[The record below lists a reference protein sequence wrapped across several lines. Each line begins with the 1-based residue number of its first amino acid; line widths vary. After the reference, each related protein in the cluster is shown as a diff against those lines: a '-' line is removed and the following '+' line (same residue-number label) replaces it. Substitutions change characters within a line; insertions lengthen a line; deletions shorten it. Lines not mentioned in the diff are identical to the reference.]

1 MSGAP
6 RRGSLAD
13 VSRLAGVSVA
23 TASRVLNGS
32 THPVAAATRER
43 VLAAAQEL
51 GYSPSALAQ
60 ALVTK
65 RSRIIGV
72 IVGDVVDPY
81 FAEITRG
88 VEDVAGRAGYLTI
101 VCNADRRTAVERQYL
116 DVLRDY
122 RAVGAIF
129 AGSGAVADD
138 EEAAGLVQSVERA
151 RDQGM
156 NVIALATRSFPARR
170 VAVDNRGAAYDLTD
184 YLVSLGHAR
193 IAFVTGP
200 TGFYTSFERLE
211 GFQAALRD
219 RGILPGQFYEGDFS
233 YEAGQAAAARMLA
246 ERGLPDAII
255 GANDETAIGVLTAL
269 RQAGVDVPGT
279 VSVAGIGNTRLAHFL
294 DLTTVSIPTYEL
306 GAIAAQRVL
315 AEEPSPADAES
326 ATILPHRLV
335 MRATTSRRGT

>member
-1 MSGAP
+1 MSSASG
-6 RRGSLAD
+6 RGSLAD

-43 VLAAAQEL
+43 VLAAAREL

-101 VCNADRRTAVERQYL
+101 VCNADRRTSAERQYL

-129 AGSGAVADD
+129 AGSGAVGED
-138 EEAAGLVQSVERA
+138 EEGRELLRSIDRA

-156 NVIALATRSFPARR
+156 NVIALATRSFPAQR
-170 VAVDNRGAAYDLTD
+170 VTVDNRGASYDLTD
-184 YLVSLGHAR
+184 YLLSLGHRR
-193 IAFVTGP
+193 IAFVSGP

-211 GFQAALRD
+211 GFNAALERS
-219 RGILPGQFYEGDFS
+219 GVEPGPVYDGDFS
-233 YEAGQAAAARMLA
+233 YEAGQAAAVRMLA
-246 ERGLPDAII
+246 ERRLPDAII
-255 GANDETAIGVLTAL
+255 GANDETAIGVLTSL
-269 RQAGVDVPGT
+269 RQAGAEVPDA
-279 VSVAGIGNTRLAHFL
+279 VSVGGIGNTRLAHFL
-294 DLTTVSIPTYEL
+294 DLTTVSVPTYEL
-306 GAIAAQRVL
+306 GAIAARRILGGETGEV
-315 AEEPSPADAES
+315 DAV
-326 ATILPHRLV
+326 TILPHRLV
-335 MRATTSRRGT
+335 TRATTSRRTQ